1 MRTNRTEGRD
11 LRENRELTTEA
22 TCENREY
29 VRTERKCEN
38 MQQQIER
45 ENRDKIQNSENM

>member
-22 TCENREY
+22 TCENREN
-29 VRTERKCEN
+29 VRTCNNR
-38 MQQQIER
+38 ER